1 MPASVSEAIDFAPTP
16 RVFAAVLDALAAAGT
31 DGGGVV
37 SASDRRAAFDAFR
50 ALARRVPE
58 LPPRWRHRD
67 VLRRFEDLE
76 WSTGRL
82 PLPPRRT
89 GAVGFAPVREELSPD
104 GQPSALAVAN
114 AGGLVHLGSTLLAA
128 QEANDDPRFTLS
140 SLADAARRWPK
151 RVGALH
157 GKLIRPASDGYVALA
172 NAFQNCGAYVDIAAG
187 AALEAPLQLVW
198 MPQPHVTSAIFPHI
212 VVRVRA
218 GARATIVE
226 RHLGESDGFVSGTV
240 EIDVAE
246 GARLDYVVLS
256 RIDGGIRSSFVRAA
270 RVGPGATIGWHTAD
284 LGGALARS
292 VVRTRLIGA
301 GASVE
306 NDALFF
312 TRGFEHV
319 DARAEIVHAVAHT
332 SSRTVR
338 RAAAIDRA
346 QVRIGGNVRVLP
358 GAIQTRAS
366 YREDALDLSRDSY
379 VYGRPTLETH
389 AHEVHV
395 SHASSIGGLDEEAL
409 FYAQQRGIPRGAAAK
424 MIALAFFEPALA
436 GFPSDALRDEIR
448 TSLDEGLDEVGDTFQ
463 TD

>member
-1 MPASVSEAIDFAPTP
+1 MPTGVSEAIDFAPTP
-16 RVFAAVLDALAAAGT
+16 RVFAAVLEALEAAGPS
-31 DGGGVV
+31 GGGVV
-37 SASDRRAAFDAFR
+37 SAEERRTAFEAFR
-50 ALARRVPE
+50 KLARRVPE

-67 VLRRFEDLE
+67 VLRRFEDLA
-76 WSTGRL
+76 WSTGRI

-89 GAVGFAPVREELSPD
+89 GAVGFAPVREEVSPD

-128 QEANDDPRFTLS
+128 HEPGSDPRFTLA

-157 GKLIRPASDGYVALA
+157 GRLVRPASDAYVALA
-172 NAFQNCGAYVDIAAG
+172 NAFQNCGAYVDIAEG
-187 AALEAPLQLVW
+187 AQLDAPLQLVW
-198 MPQPHVTSAIFPHI
+198 MPQPHVANAVFSHT

-226 RHLGESDGFVSGTV
+226 RHLGESDAFVSGTV

-256 RIDGGIRSSFVRAA
+256 RVDGGIRSSFVRAA

-284 LGGALARS
+284 LGGALGRS
-292 VVRTRLIGA
+292 IVRTRLSGS
-301 GASVE
+301 GASIE
-306 NDALFF
+306 NNALFF

-319 DARAEIVHAVAHT
+319 DTRAEVVHAVADT
-332 SSRTVR
+332 RSRTIR

-346 QVRIGGNVRVLP
+346 QIRLAGNVRVLP
-358 GAIQTRAS
+358 AASGARAS
-366 YREDALDLSRDSY
+366 YREDALDLARDAY
-379 VYGRPTLETH
+379 VYGRPTLEIG
-389 AHEVHV
+389 AHDVHV
-395 SHASSIGGLDEEAL
+395 SHASTIGGLDEEAL
-409 FYAQQRGIPRGAAAK
+409 FYAQQRGIARGAAAK

-436 GFPSDALRDEIR
+436 GFPGDALRDEIR
-448 TSLDEGLDEVGDTFQ
+448 TALDEGLDEVGDTFE
-463 TD
+463 T